1 MGKVKAMCME
11 NEEKF
16 YDLVSDIVSDGD
28 SIQECKERVDLDLV
42 SHLEED
48 AIDDIVNEIW
58 TEYWYKFAEMNKD
71 NLK

>member
-16 YDLVSDIVSDGD
+16 YNLVSDIVSDCD

-48 AIDDIVNEIW
+48 VIDDIVNEIW
-58 TEYWYKFAEMNKD
+58 TEYWWKFAEMNRD